1 MSSKG
6 SVLVIDD
13 EYGVRSG
20 IRQILEMEGYD
31 VDDAETGRSALA
43 KLDRHRFDVALIDYQ
58 LPDIDGLTLLQAM
71 RARKLD
77 TMTCMITAYANIDT
91 AIAATRQGIDFFLPK
106 PFLPDDLIGVLE
118 TLLRHRRL
126 KEDAERLRAEHEAS
140 LLALASEKSQTHSL
154 VSCLSDAVLVVN
166 RDGEVVLANPSMAS
180 ILQTNEASVLRRPFS
195 EVLAAPAFDLLRDKL
210 AAGSSERMVFE
221 LELAERSFVVSVVTF
236 LADQGDERGR
246 IVTMSDITVV
256 RRMALERSRFIRTM
270 VHEFKSPL
278 GAIKSMLEVVE
289 DKSLGDSIDPYLSF
303 VGRANHRIDKLVELI
318 VDLLSLSRIDQERQI
333 APAEPIAVRPAVD
346 EILDVLRP
354 RAESRGIQM
363 TATVPADLPMV
374 PMRADDLRT
383 VLMNLVG
390 NAVKYNRDG
399 GTVAVTASREGTWV
413 TLQVTDTGLGIKQEN
428 VPHVFEEFFRE
439 KGPATRDI
447 EGNGLGLAIVKRL
460 AERAGG
466 RVGVE
471 SVEGKGTTFTVNI
484 PA

>member
-1 MSSKG
+1 
-6 SVLVIDD
+6 
-13 EYGVRSG
+13 
-20 IRQILEMEGYD
+20 
-31 VDDAETGRSALA
+31 
-43 KLDRHRFDVALIDYQ
+43 
-58 LPDIDGLTLLQAM
+58 
-71 RARKLD
+71 
-77 TMTCMITAYANIDT
+77 
-91 AIAATRQGIDFFLPK
+91 
-106 PFLPDDLIGVLE
+106 
-118 TLLRHRRL
+118 
-126 KEDAERLRAEHEAS
+126 
-140 LLALASEKSQTHSL
+140 
-154 VSCLSDAVLVVN
+154 
-166 RDGEVVLANPSMAS
+166 
-180 ILQTNEASVLRRPFS
+180 VLRRPFS

-236 LADQGDERGR
+236 LADQGVERGR